1 MLGSPT
7 KTFVEPRQSG
17 LEASIV
23 VGGDLV
29 GDEIA
34 AVVIVVVV
42 VVGTSHQGSVQHLD
56 KSNFLKTPTL
66 GKGE

>member
-7 KTFVEPRQSG
+7 EKFVEPRQSG
-17 LEASIV
+17 LKAGIV

-34 AVVIVVVV
+34 AVVVVVVV

>member
-7 KTFVEPRQSG
+7 KKFVQPRQSG
-17 LEASIV
+17 LKAGIV

-34 AVVIVVVV
+34 AVVVVVVV

-56 KSNFLKTPTL
+56 KDIRAIFLKHQL
-66 GKGE
+66 